1 MAIARNAYFQ
11 CTSIIQYLHKPFIN
25 FCSIFI
31 CILCTDDAYSQGG
44 CEYTPSSKIQKL
56 LDQSFDMKK
65 YETNERIEFL
75 ERALDED
82 AKCTPCLMRIAEI
95 EFKMAK
101 RGGSF
106 AASKQHFQQL
116 DELCPNYHSEVYY
129 YLGAM
134 SYADREYE
142 KAIDYFEKF
151 LRFPDSDPT
160 KFEKDYQKKY
170 AEVEEALKSVKAY
183 AEIYKDNIDYKPIR
197 VTGVSSPTDDYLP
210 LISPDGE
217 IMFFTR
223 TVSKQAKGDIAT
235 RTYEYFSW
243 CKRPDINTNF
253 DEGNA
258 LPEPFN
264 QGANCGGATI
274 TVDNREL
281 IVAMKN
287 PNPKNPDNI
296 DLFSTK
302 YSLKT
307 TEMGQKIYQ
316 WGPLESLG
324 DFVNTP
330 DGFEGQ
336 PTLSGDAKT
345 LYFVGVR
352 PECVKD
358 PSGNY
363 SHDIFFSRRASD
375 GSWGK
380 AQPIGGGINTT
391 GQEKGPFMHSDSKT
405 LYFASDGHIGVGKM
419 DLYYCKVNDENQI
432 DKINNIGF
440 PINSELDELGIVV
453 TSDGELAYFGAKNFQ
468 NNKGWDVYEFKMP
481 EKAKP
486 EKVMVVKGQ
495 VKKTSGDPPENATV
509 EITYTESKRKE
520 EISVNS
526 DDGSYAAVVKMQSN
540 ETVTLSIEGE
550 DIAFNSRVIAKKD
563 EPAPVVAKLNM
574 ETREAKAN
582 ESFIINDIYYSTNS
596 AEIEPRSKII
606 LDAFAEYLNDHP
618 AMVIEIAGH
627 TDSRGDENANKA
639 LSAERAFEVMKYL
652 VDHGVN
658 AKRLAYQ
665 GYGESRPLG
674 DNNTEEGR
682 AMNRRT
688 EFLIKKM

>member
-1 MAIARNAYFQ
+1 MWLLRNSNYQFTSLQVSIGKRFILLAITFVFACISTDVANAQ
-11 CTSIIQYLHKPFIN
+11 DGC
-25 FCSIFI
+25 
-31 CILCTDDAYSQGG
+31 AYEATG
-44 CEYTPSSKIQKL
+44 KIQKL

-75 ERALDED
+75 EKALEED
-82 AKCTPCLMRIAEI
+82 SKCTPCLMRLGEI
-95 EFKMAK
+95 EFKVAK

-106 AASKQHFQQL
+106 ASSKLHFQQL

-134 SYADREYE
+134 CYADREYE
-142 KAIDYFEKF
+142 KALEYFEKF

-183 AEIYKDNIDYKPIR
+183 AEIYKDQVDYKPTR

-223 TVSKQAKGDIAT
+223 TISKQAKGDVAP
-235 RTYEYFSW
+235 RTYEHFSW
-243 CKRPDINTNF
+243 CKRTDINTPF
-253 DEGNA
+253 DEGAA

-296 DLFSTK
+296 DLFSTR

-307 TEMGQKIYQ
+307 NDAGQKIYQ

-324 DFVNTP
+324 ELVNTP

-336 PTLSGDAKT
+336 PTLSGDGKT

-352 PECVKD
+352 PECIKD
-358 PSGNY
+358 PSGNF
-363 SHDIFFSRRASD
+363 SHDIFYTRRGAN
-375 GSWGK
+375 GSWSK
-380 AQPIGGGINTT
+380 ALPIGGGINTA

-405 LYFASDGHIGVGKM
+405 LYFSSDGHIGVGKM
-419 DLYYCKVNDENQI
+419 DLYYCKVTDEDAI
-432 DKINNIGF
+432 KEIKNIGF

-495 VKKTSGDPPENATV
+495 VKKTSGDPPAQAKV
-509 EITYTESKRKE
+509 EITYTESKEKE
-520 EISVNS
+520 EIAVNS
-526 DDGSYAAVVKMQSN
+526 DDGSYAAVVKMQKN
-540 ETVTLSIEGE
+540 ETVTLSVEGD

-563 EPAPVVAKLNM
+563 EPVPVVTKLNM

-582 ESFIINDIYYSTNS
+582 ESFVINDIYYSTNR
-596 AEIEPRSKII
+596 ADIEERSKII
-606 LDAFAEYLNDHP
+606 LDAFAEYLVDHP
-618 AMVIEIAGH
+618 TMLIEIAGH
-627 TDSRGDENANKA
+627 TDSRGDDNANKA

-652 VDHGVN
+652 VEHGVEGN
-658 AKRLAYQ
+658 A
-665 GYGESRPLG
+665 SP
-674 DNNTEEGR
+674 TR
-682 AMNRRT
+682 ASANPNPSAIT
-688 EFLIKKM
+688 AQKKDAR